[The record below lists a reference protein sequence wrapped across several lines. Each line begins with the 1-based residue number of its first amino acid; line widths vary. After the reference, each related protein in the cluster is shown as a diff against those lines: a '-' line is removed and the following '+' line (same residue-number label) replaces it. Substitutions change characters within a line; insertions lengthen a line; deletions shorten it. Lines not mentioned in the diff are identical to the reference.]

1 MKQTVFNTEPGYYET
16 KRVTVVNADKLVV
29 GLAGMPGSGKSVV
42 VNTAREM
49 GYDIVV
55 MGDVIREETAKRGLD
70 LTPQNVGKVMLELR
84 AESGN
89 YVVAKK
95 CIPKIEAQNSSKILV
110 DGLRSLFEADIFKEQ
125 FPTFTLV
132 AVHASPETRFNRL
145 SNRHRSDDTAEIAV
159 FRERDMRELG
169 VGVGNVIAM
178 ADQVVINEGSFEAV
192 KAKVKISLL
201 KVEEEWRK

>member
-1 MKQTVFNTEPGYYET
+1 
-16 KRVTVVNADKLVV
+16 VNADKLVV

-55 MGDVIREETAKRGLD
+55 MGDVIREETTKRGLD

-95 CIPKIEAQNSSKILV
+95 CIPKIEAQTSSKILV
-110 DGLRSLFEADIFKEQ
+110 DGLRSLFEADIFKEH
-125 FPTFTLV
+125 FPTFTLF

-145 SNRHRSDDTAEIAV
+145 SNRHRSDDTSEIPV

-178 ADQVVINEGSFEAV
+178 ADQVVVNEGSFEVV

-201 KVEEEWRK
+201 RVEEKWRK